1 MALRLRPLTAKEAQ
15 TIKKWSQSRAEAAR
29 LVERAR
35 IIQLASQGHK
45 VPQIAAALGIDE
57 KTVRKW
63 LKRFHEDGLEGLDDA
78 PRSWAP
84 SRYPPEVKARIIA
97 TALTNPC
104 ELGRPFSSWTF
115 ERLATYVREELG
127 FSMKKHVSS
136 GSCRRKNCAGSTK
149 KPGLASES
157 IPTSP

>member
-57 KTVRKW
+57 KNGTQVAQTV
-63 LKRFHEDGLEGLDDA
+63 
-78 PRSWAP
+78 
-84 SRYPPEVKARIIA
+84 SRGRI
-97 TALTNPC
+97 
-104 ELGRPFSSWTF
+104 G
-115 ERLATYVREELG
+115 G
-127 FSMKKHVSS
+127 
-136 GSCRRKNCAGSTK
+136 AG
-149 KPGLASES
+149 
-157 IPTSP
+157 